1 MDKREIAKH
10 RGTEVNVDTERSSAL
25 RGDPIGQSTDSQA
38 LVPYEFWEEKVDDLA
53 AEYRSNSPFPN
64 IQLAAF
70 LREETARQAMAEFP
84 MPGDTTWIHYKHF
97 NENTM
102 GKGKRA
108 EFPPLLG
115 ALVDELNS
123 ARFVRLVS
131 KLTGIP
137 NLVADPLLEGGG
149 MHQTNSGGFLNVHA
163 DFNMHHYHPNW
174 RRRCNL
180 ILYLNENWKP
190 EFGGAL
196 ELWDAQMKS
205 CVRKIEPLLNHAVIF
220 QTDEISFH
228 GYPDPITCP
237 PNETRKSLALYYYT
251 VEESARHVARS
262 TTYHAR
268 PGDGLR
274 SIPIWLDTK
283 AIHLYSLVKK
293 RLGLS
298 DDFAS
303 KVLVFFSK
311 KK

>member
-1 MDKREIAKH
+1 MH
-10 RGTEVNVDTERSSAL
+10 SSAL
-25 RGDPIGQSTDSQA
+25 MQQSLDSPS
-38 LVPYEFWEEKVDDLA
+38 LFPYEIWESKLEDLA
-53 AEYRSNSPFPN
+53 TQYQSNPPFPHIRLTN
-64 IQLAAF
+64 F
-70 LREETARQAMAEFP
+70 LRDEAARKAMAEFS

-123 ARFVRLVS
+123 PRFVRLLS
-131 KLTGIP
+131 KLIGIP
-137 NLVADPLLEGGG
+137 NLVADPMLEGGG

-174 RRRCNL
+174 CRRCNL
-180 ILYLNENWKP
+180 ILYLNEDWKP
-190 EFGGAL
+190 GWGGAL
-196 ELWDAQMKS
+196 ELWDAEMKN

-237 PNETRKSLALYYYT
+237 PDETRKSLALYYYT
-251 VEESARHVARS
+251 IEESARHVARS

-268 PGDGLR
+268 PGDGVR

-283 AIHLYSLVKK
+283 AIHLYSVIKK
-293 RLGLS
+293 RLRLS